1 MNISFIRG
9 RWAVLGVV
17 VLMGL
22 VLAGCGSTAPASEA
36 GSQTEPKAESEKPEA
51 SLAAPS
57 DKLSSDN
64 PVVVLPKSKDLERRK
79 ELAALL
85 PTASETD
92 ANSKD
97 DASSS
102 VTQSEK
108 PAVDD
113 SQDTTEPEAQKEGTA
128 ADLELQQ
135 SSGSDPA
142 PAAQNP
148 EAEAPDPT
156 PERIVGGNVGNEG
169 AELRGIVAWVNS
181 EPLSI
186 ADLRGKVVLV
196 DFGPIPAS
204 TVSAPCPF

>member
-22 VLAGCGSTAPASEA
+22 VLAGCGSTAPASES
-36 GSQTEPKAESEKPEA
+36 GSQTEPKVESEKPEA

-102 VTQSEK
+102 VT
-108 PAVDD
+108 
-113 SQDTTEPEAQKEGTA
+113 
-128 ADLELQQ
+128 
-135 SSGSDPA
+135 
-142 PAAQNP
+142 
-148 EAEAPDPT
+148 
-156 PERIVGGNVGNEG
+156 
-169 AELRGIVAWVNS
+169 
-181 EPLSI
+181 
-186 ADLRGKVVLV
+186 
-196 DFGPIPAS
+196 
-204 TVSAPCPF
+204 